1 MAYGQAD
8 GKNDREMNKKIDYQA
23 DGHKEEQEER
33 MGKQMDR
40 EYQVDGK
47 AERE

>member
-8 GKNDREMNKKIDYQA
+8 GKHDREMNKKTDYQA
-23 DGHKEEQEER
+23 DGHKEEQ
-33 MGKQMDR
+33 GKQMDR

-47 AERE
+47 AKRE